1 MKKFDPLK
9 KWRERDILSDEM
21 PDYSDPD
28 PNQAANPKKFSHIMY
43 YFFGLVFFAAGFMTN
58 TGDENNQTTMFL
70 IGFAFFVF
78 GFITKKA
85 ADVEGGVM
93 ALLFGSPRN
102 WIKKK
107 KK

>member
-21 PDYSDPD
+21 PDYSNP
-28 PNQAANPKKFSHIMY
+28 QADASGKKYSHILY
-43 YFFGLVFFAAGFMTN
+43 YLFGLIFFLYGWMNPGGA
-58 TGDENNQTTMFL
+58 ENSQRTMYL
-70 IGFAFFVF
+70 IGFAFIVF

-85 ADVEGGVM
+85 ADIEGGVM
-93 ALLFGSPRN
+93 ALLFGSPKN
-102 WIKKK
+102 WKKK